1 MKPHLT
7 VNIPYTF
14 GAIIFPTF
22 QVTYLMIYELACSKR
37 RLLTKYK
44 LALWT
49 KRDKHIHVTEY
60 VIEKKKAFFCILNL
74 VTGVFLAP

>member
-49 KRDKHIHVTEY
+49 KRDKHITEY
-60 VIEKKKAFFCILNL
+60 VIEKKQAKKPFLNFKFCDGSII
-74 VTGVFLAP
+74 GP